1 MSVEEIKN
9 RKNACRELIKQRKQ
23 QFTVE
28 ELRQKSIVAVGNLLA
43 LPVMARAHTVMLYH
57 SLPDEVD
64 THLLIHQLISSKRI
78 VLPVVCGKEA
88 FPVELRHEKDV
99 SEGPFRIMEPQ
110 NPTVFS
116 ETIDVIVVPGVAFNR
131 QGHRL
136 GRGKGY
142 YDGLLAHYPDVQKI
156 GLCFDFQ
163 IVETIP
169 TEQHDIIMDKIITD

>member
-1 MSVEEIKN
+1 MQEEKTQKK
-9 RKNACRELIKQRKQ
+9 RCRINIRQLKQ

-28 ELRQKSIVAVGNLLA
+28 ELYAKSLNAIKKLQENFEFKQAKTI
-43 LPVMARAHTVMLYH
+43 MIYY
-57 SLPDEVD
+57 SLPDEVN
-64 THLLIHQLISSKRI
+64 THGLIHEMLGYKRI
-78 VLPVVCGKEA
+78 ILPIVMGIKA
-88 FPVELRHEKDV
+88 FPVELLSENQLA
-99 SEGPFRIMEPQ
+99 EGPFHIMEPQ
-110 NPTVFS
+110 NSCVFT
-116 ETIDVIVVPGVAFNR
+116 EKIDLIVVPGVAFNR